1 MIFVCI
7 GKPLEPEEMLDT
19 AKELAKDQNQQ
30 KLSLLASKL
39 EIQPEELKMLQG
51 KYSGWQ
57 LTMSLLLLWQ
67 SHRKEDHSKQELI
80 TILKKLGYQ
89 SIALRLN
96 PPTIMY

>member
-1 MIFVCI
+1 
-7 GKPLEPEEMLDT
+7 MLDI

-30 KLSLLASKL
+30 KLSLLASKF
-39 EIQPEELKMLQG
+39 EIPPEELKMLQG

-57 LTMSLLLLWQ
+57 LTMSLLLSWQ
-67 SHRKEDHSKQELI
+67 SHRKEDHLKRELV
-80 TILKKLGYQ
+80 TILKELGYE

>member
-1 MIFVCI
+1 
-7 GKPLEPEEMLDT
+7 MLDT
-19 AKELAKDQNQQ
+19 AKELAKNQNQN
-30 KLSLLASKL
+30 LSLLASKF

-57 LTMSLLLLWQ
+57 LTMLLLLSWQ
-67 SHRKEDHSKQELI
+67 SHRKEDHLKQELV
-80 TILKKLGYQ
+80 TILNELGYE